1 MTPTGPQEPG
11 AEISAR
17 ELAAKIFE
25 TMPSLGRTMRRE
37 RLDGTG
43 DFQRLYILKHLT
55 HGPVTQAWLAE
66 HLQMNAPALSKLIDN
81 LESKGLVTRAIDPE
95 DRRRMVITLTGE
107 GRDFQQ
113 TMRAQMMERVKGSLR
128 TLSPQERATLSAA
141 LDIVVN
147 LIEAGKADHG
157 EER

>member
-1 MTPTGPQEPG
+1 
-11 AEISAR
+11 
-17 ELAAKIFE
+17 
-25 TMPSLGRTMRRE
+25 
-37 RLDGTG
+37 
-43 DFQRLYILKHLT
+43 
-55 HGPVTQAWLAE
+55 
-66 HLQMNAPALSKLIDN
+66 
-81 LESKGLVTRAIDPE
+81 VTRAIDPE